1 MVKLILAVLLFLI
14 SLLTVFRAP
23 AYALWLLAILI
34 DEFPWV
40 PVLLTILVVVFNL
53 RTTAYPLTTNIL
65 LLLAFILFLS
75 PVLRANLVSKDLRKN
90 LVAAFGA
97 LPEQGSMPPFLA
109 TRLFSGNDTVAFKTV
124 SYKAFEGKNLLL
136 DFYPA
141 SANGKRPCVIIVH
154 GGSWKSGDN
163 KQLPELNSY
172 LAKQG
177 YQVAAINY
185 RLAPGAKS
193 PAQLE
198 DVADALAFLK
208 TKSEEWKIDT
218 SQFVLLGRSA
228 GAQIALLA
236 AYTLKNP
243 DIKGVI
249 DFYGPADMVWGYS
262 IPSNPLIMDSRKVME
277 DYLGGTYQAHPQ
289 YFENSSPL
297 LHVTQQSPPT
307 LLIHG
312 ENDVLV
318 AYEHSKR
325 LNMVLEKNSV
335 KHYLL
340 TLPWATHGFDY
351 NFKGPG
357 AQLSTYAV
365 SYFLKSVTH

>member
-14 SLLTVFRAP
+14 SLLTVFKAP

-34 DEFPWV
+34 DEFPWI
-40 PVLLTILVVVFNL
+40 PILLTILLLVLNL
-53 RTTAYPLTTNIL
+53 RTTAYPLAANSL

-75 PVLRANLVSKDLRKN
+75 PVLRANLVSKYLRNN
-90 LVAAFGA
+90 LISAFGE
-97 LPEQGSMPPFLA
+97 LPEQGSKPAFLA
-109 TRLFSGNDTVAFKTV
+109 TKMFCGNDTVACKTLAYA
-124 SYKAFEGKNLLL
+124 SEGKNLLL

-141 SANGKRPCVIIVH
+141 SATGKRPCVIVVH
-154 GGSWKSGDN
+154 GGSWKSGDS

-185 RLAPGAKS
+185 RLAPGAKC
-193 PAQLE
+193 PAQVE
-198 DVADALAFLK
+198 DVADALTFLK
-208 TKSEEWKIDT
+208 TRSDEWKIDT

-236 AYTLKNP
+236 AYTLKDP

-277 DYLGGTYQAHPQ
+277 DYLGGTYQAYPQ

-297 LHVTQQSPPT
+297 LHVTRQSPPT
-307 LLIHG
+307 LLMHG
-312 ENDVLV
+312 QNDVLV

-325 LNMVLEKNSV
+325 LNEALKENGV

-351 NFKGPG
+351 NFNGPG

-365 SYFLKSVTH
+365 SYFLKSVTN